1 MKYGR
6 TEDLYLW
13 NYWTDMFTPR
23 VNDIV
28 VMLNEDVA
36 LDLGD
41 VTVTKMELLEEG
53 KTLKVY
59 LKDKE
64 EDKTND
70 D

>member
-1 MKYGR
+1 
-6 TEDLYLW
+6 
-13 NYWTDMFTPR
+13 MFTPR